1 MHVNAEALVDI
12 AEGVRPE
19 SSEPHLAGCERCR
32 TQLREL
38 RAMMSEVRGVD
49 VPEPSPLFWDHL
61 SSRVS
66 EAVAN
71 DGDARLKPSRYAT
84 SRRSSPWCTASGGGS
99 RRITASEA
107 GSRYV
112 PFGAWAGRFWVHA
125 AIGITVVAISIVVGS
140 GPRAPVVHA
149 PSLVVDVADAGT
161 PIELLRD
168 VSSDEDVS
176 LMMVASLTDDVDLDT
191 AREAGLATRGS
202 ADNAVAHMSASELRE
217 LERLLK
223 EELSRPGA

>member
-1 MHVNAEALVDI
+1 MHVNAEELVDI

-32 TQLREL
+32 VQLQEL
-38 RAMMSEVRGVD
+38 RAMMSELRGGD

-61 SSRVS
+61 SRRVS
-66 EAVAN
+66 EVVAAE
-71 DGDARLKPSRYAT
+71 GSAKP
-84 SRRSSPWCTASGGGS
+84 RRSSRWFMAGEGGP
-99 RRITASEA
+99 
-107 GSRYV
+107 RYESAV
-112 PFGAWAGRFWVHA
+112 RFVAQLVAARWIWHA
-125 AIGITVVAISIVVGS
+125 AAIAAVLIGSVILGS
-140 GPRAPVVHA
+140 LRHAPVVHA
-149 PSLVVDVADAGT
+149 PGLVVDVADAGT

-202 ADNAVAHMSASELRE
+202 ADNAVAHMNETELRE
-217 LERLLK
+217 LARLLK
-223 EELSRPGA
+223 EELARSGA